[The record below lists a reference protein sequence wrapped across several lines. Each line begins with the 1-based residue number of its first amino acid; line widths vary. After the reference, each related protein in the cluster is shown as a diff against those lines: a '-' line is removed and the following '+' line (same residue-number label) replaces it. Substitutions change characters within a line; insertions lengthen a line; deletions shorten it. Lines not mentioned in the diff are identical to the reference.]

1 MKITLVCHDI
11 PYPAIHGG
19 RVDMWRRIKAFSQLG
34 IQLQIVSW
42 VNQTPEVEDI
52 AQIKEYAQHLYLIH
66 YQQSI
71 FSTLHQIVDL
81 LKYPL
86 EVTSRI
92 VRGSKLKS
100 LISEVHL
107 FQPDVIWLDGIQGG
121 EIALKLSD
129 NLNIP
134 LIYRSHNIE
143 YLYSQRLLAFA
154 TGLTKIRS
162 FFSNLHM
169 EKYETSIHNK
179 CALFYDIS
187 TEDLKFWQSQGY
199 TNGRYLAP
207 VAEFN
212 NLNQEITPNS
222 EYDIVFLGN
231 LYSNNNVAG
240 IIWFLTEVVPI
251 VLAELPKTKILIAGA
266 NPVDKIKKLCIQTGV
281 VLKINPTSSTQIYDS
296 GSIFINPALTGSGVS
311 IKSVEMLAFNKPIVS
326 TVQGVFGLPEAVKK
340 YFNIAEDTK
349 SFATEIVRLLTKQ
362 QKMDTDSKLL
372 KSLFGI
378 QSIENIVE
386 EITSLIKVKNQQLH
400 QYKKT
405 DETSSKPIKASS
417 SKTSINK

>member
-1 MKITLVCHDI
+1 MKITIICHDI

-34 IQLQIVSW
+34 TELQIVSW
-42 VNQTPEVEDI
+42 VNQTPKVEDI
-52 AQIKEYAQHLYLIH
+52 AQINEYVQHLCLIQ
-66 YQQSI
+66 YQQSV
-71 FSTLHQIVDL
+71 FSTLRQIVDL

-100 LISEVHL
+100 LVSEVSS

-121 EIALKLSD
+121 EIALKLSEK
-129 NLNIP
+129 LNIP

-143 YLYSQRLLAFA
+143 YLYSQRLFSFA

-169 EKYETSIHNK
+169 KKYEINIHNK

-187 TEDLKFWQSQGY
+187 TEDLKFWQSLGF

-212 NLNQEITPNS
+212 NNLNQDIISP

-240 IIWFLTEVVPI
+240 ITWFLTEVLPI
-251 VLAELPKTKILIAGA
+251 VIAELPKTKILIAGA
-266 NPVDKIKKLCIQTGV
+266 NPVEKIKKLCIQTGV
-281 VLKINPTSSTQIYDS
+281 YLKINPTSSTEIYNS
-296 GSIFINPALTGSGVS
+296 GRIFINPALTGSGVS

-326 TVQGVFGLPEAVKK
+326 TVQGVFGLPSAVKK
-340 YFNIAEDTK
+340 YFNIALDTK

-362 QKMDTDSKLL
+362 QKMDTDLKLL
-372 KSLFGI
+372 QSLFGI
-378 QSIENIVE
+378 QSIENLVE
-386 EITSLIKVKNQQLH
+386 EIISDKVKKQELY
-400 QYKKT
+400 QYKPYEISPQRT
-405 DETSSKPIKASS
+405 
-417 SKTSINK
+417 N

>member
-1 MKITLVCHDI
+1 MKITIICHDI

-34 IQLQIVSW
+34 IELQIVSW
-42 VNQTPEVEDI
+42 VKQTPEVEDI
-52 AQIKEYAQHLYLIH
+52 AQINEYVQHLCLIQ

-71 FSTLHQIVDL
+71 FSTLRQIVDL

-100 LISEVHL
+100 LVSEVSS

-121 EIALKLSD
+121 EIALKLSEK
-129 NLNIP
+129 LNIP

-143 YLYSQRLLAFA
+143 YLYSQRLFAFA

-169 EKYETSIHNK
+169 KKYEINIHNK
-179 CALFYDIS
+179 CVLFYDIS
-187 TEDLKFWQSQGY
+187 TEDLKFWQSLGY

-212 NLNQEITPNS
+212 NNFNQDVISP

-240 IIWFLTEVVPI
+240 ITWFLTEVVPI
-251 VLAELPKTKILIAGA
+251 VIAELPKTKILIAGA
-266 NPVDKIKKLCIQTGV
+266 NPVEKIKKLCIQTGV
-281 VLKINPTSSTQIYDS
+281 CLKINPTSSTDVYNS
-296 GSIFINPALTGSGVS
+296 GRIFINPALTGSGVS

-326 TVQGVFGLPEAVKK
+326 TAQGVFGLPSAVKK
-340 YFNIAEDTK
+340 YFNIALDTK

-362 QKMDTDSKLL
+362 QKMDTDLKLL
-372 KSLFGI
+372 QSLFGI
-378 QSIENIVE
+378 QSIENLVE
-386 EITSLIKVKNQQLH
+386 EITSAQVKNQES
-400 QYKKT
+400 YKY
-405 DETSSKPIKASS
+405 KPYELSTQHMK
-417 SKTSINK
+417 